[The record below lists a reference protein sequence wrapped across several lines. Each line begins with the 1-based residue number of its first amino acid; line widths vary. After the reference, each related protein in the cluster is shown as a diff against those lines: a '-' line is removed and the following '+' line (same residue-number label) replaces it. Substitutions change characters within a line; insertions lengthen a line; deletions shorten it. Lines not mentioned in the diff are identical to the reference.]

1 MAAFSSASTP
11 ALLSMRGIEKRFN
24 GVPAL
29 SGASLEIGRGEI
41 HALIGQNGAG
51 KSTMI
56 KILTGYYSKDAG
68 EILFNGAPFHADSP
82 KAAQAGGISTIYQEI
97 NLVSY
102 RSVTENICLGRERK
116 RFGFLDWPRMHREA
130 EEILARFDVHLDVR
144 QPLSRY
150 TTAIQQMVAI
160 ARAVSFQA
168 RLVIMDEPTSSLDEL
183 EVAVLFG
190 VIRQLKNSGVSVIFV
205 SHKLDELY
213 VVCERVTVMRDGR
226 TVLVAPMSE
235 VSKLELVTTMIG
247 REIESPSAGQT
258 AFHEVAPAHQR
269 RKDQALLDVQN
280 LAVGRRVTDCSF
292 DVHPGEIVG
301 LAGLLGSGRTE
312 SVRTVFGADRPD
324 SGRMRYQGKP
334 FAPQDPAD
342 AIGAGIG
349 FCSEDRKLEGIVP
362 ELSVRENLTLAL
374 LPQLARSGVVN
385 EEQQRQVVKQFIE
398 RIRIKCAS
406 PDQRI
411 RELSG
416 GNQQKVL
423 LARWLCLNPRLL
435 ILDEPTRGI
444 DVGAKAEIQGLIGK
458 LAAEGLG
465 VLMISSEIE
474 EIVEG
479 SDRVFVLREGRT
491 VAELET
497 EAITE
502 DAIMAAMAETTA
514 TIHPDGDG
522 RLTAAAVTSL
532 PESTE
537 QVRQRPAAG
546 TGGNGS
552 GGSSL
557 ETHDATAAA
566 TAFTPG
572 AQGLAAD
579 QPAAVLR
586 NGAAGEPAVAAAPRT
601 VAARSARKTYGLPFL
616 KRQATLTALIVLV
629 LFNLFFTPHF
639 ATWETLYV
647 NLTQVCTIVIVGVG
661 MTLVIGS
668 GGIDLSVGSLM
679 AIAGS
684 LAPIIFLGKLVPLPV
699 WWGVTLAFVIPVL
712 AAGALG
718 WFNGWL
724 ITRFKIQ
731 PIVATLVLF
740 IAGRGIAQVMTNGNL
755 QAFHQPAF
763 QVIGLG
769 HVFGLPVQSIL
780 MAVIVVIAAWTLRRT
795 VFGRQLLAVGGN
807 EEAARLSGIPVVRVK
822 RTVYALS
829 GICAGIAGLIVIAIN
844 SSSDA
849 NLVGLGMELDAIAAV
864 AVGGTLLLGGQAYLV
879 GTLVGALIIQ
889 LVRYTLLANG
899 VPDAAALVVKAAMII
914 GAVYFQRRGG
924 AQ

>member
-1 MAAFSSASTP
+1 MAAFSSSTP

-29 SGASLEIGRGEI
+29 SGASLEIGRSEI

-56 KILTGYYSKDAG
+56 KVLTGYYSKDAG
-68 EILFNGAPFHADSP
+68 EILFDGSPFHADSP
-82 KAAQAGGISTIYQEI
+82 KAAQASGISTIYQEI

-168 RLVIMDEPTSSLDEL
+168 KLVIMDEPTSSLDDH

-226 TVLVAPMSE
+226 TVLVAPLAQ

-258 AFHEVAPAHQR
+258 AFHEIAPAHR
-269 RKDQALLDVQN
+269 RQKDKALLDVQN

-292 DVHPGEIVG
+292 DLHPGEIVG

-312 SVRTVFGADRPD
+312 SVRTVFGADQPG
-324 SGRMRYQGKP
+324 SGQMRYQGKP
-334 FAPQDPAD
+334 FAPQSPAD

-362 ELSVRENLTLAL
+362 EMSVRENLTLAL
-374 LPQLARSGVVN
+374 LPRLARSGVVN
-385 EEQQRQVVKQFIE
+385 EEHQRQVVNQFIE

-423 LARWLCLNPRLL
+423 LARWLCMNPRLL

-444 DVGAKAEIQGLIGK
+444 DVGAKVEIQGLIGK

-491 VAELET
+491 VAELEK

-502 DAIMAAMAETTA
+502 EAIMAAMAETTEPA
-514 TIHPDGDG
+514 THPDGGGGHLTGDG
-522 RLTAAAVTSL
+522 PTAVEPPPGSAV
-532 PESTE
+532 
-537 QVRQRPAAG
+537 QDQQRP
-546 TGGNGS
+546 GGNGS
-552 GGSSL
+552 NGADESFL
-557 ETHDATAAA
+557 KTHGTAA
-566 TAFTPG
+566 TTI
-572 AQGLAAD
+572 
-579 QPAAVLR
+579 PAAPKPPAGHPAVQSGGGAGEAA
-586 NGAAGEPAVAAAPRT
+586 GAAVHPAGTGAAT
-601 VAARSARKTYGLPFL
+601 WKSYGFHLL
-616 KRQATLTALIVLV
+616 KRQATLTALLV
-629 LFNLFFTPHF
+629 LILFNFFFTPHF

-699 WWGVTLAFVIPVL
+699 WCGVGLAFIVPVL
-712 AAGALG
+712 VAGAFG

-755 QAFHQPAF
+755 QVFHQPAF

-780 MAVIVVIAAWTLRRT
+780 MAVIVVIAAWALRRT

-822 RTVYALS
+822 RAVYALS